1 MQLSRLVSII
11 LHPIFMPLVALRL
24 TLDSLPCIELTSQD
38 LSYIYG
44 TVICCAII
52 LPLLSIF
59 FLIKKGMVGSLEM
72 SNHKERSLPLFITV
86 LWMSLGFY
94 ILTHTLIFSYLL
106 KAELFGAILIII
118 FAAIISKFWKISLHL
133 LGIGGVVGIFI
144 ALQLMKGGVLHVLL
158 IFLLLSGILGVAR
171 IKQKAHNQT
180 QVSAGF
186 LLGMSV
192 ELITLL
198 LYYFYINNFNLS
210 L

>member
-1 MQLSRLVSII
+1 
-11 LHPIFMPLVALRL
+11 
-24 TLDSLPCIELTSQD
+24 
-38 LSYIYG
+38 
-44 TVICCAII
+44 
-52 LPLLSIF
+52 
-59 FLIKKGMVGSLEM
+59 
-72 SNHKERSLPLFITV
+72 
-86 LWMSLGFY
+86 MSLGFY
-94 ILTHTLIFSYLL
+94 ILNHTLIFPYLL

-158 IFLLLSGILGVAR
+158 IFLLLSGILGAAR

-180 QVSAGF
+180 QVYAGF

>member
-1 MQLSRLVSII
+1 
-11 LHPIFMPLVALRL
+11 MPLLALYL
-24 TLDSLPCIELTSQD
+24 TLET
-38 LSYIYG
+38 LSSEAFAIYG
-44 TVICCAII
+44 IVICCTII

-59 FLIKKGMVGSLEM
+59 FLIKKGMVSSLEM

-94 ILTHTLIFSYLL
+94 MLNHTLIYPYLL

-144 ALQLMKGGVLHVLL
+144 ALQLIEGEALDLLL
-158 IFLLLSGILGVAR
+158 IFILLSITLGVAR
-171 IKQKAHNQT
+171 IKQKAHNHT
-180 QVSAGF
+180 QVYMGF

-192 ELITLL
+192 EVITLL
-198 LYYFYINNFNLS
+198 ILHQ
-210 L
+210 

>member
-1 MQLSRLVSII
+1 MQLSKLISII

-24 TLDSLPCIELTSQD
+24 TLDSLHSIALTSQD
-38 LSYIYG
+38 LNYIYG
-44 TVICCAII
+44 IVICCTII

-94 ILTHTLIFSYLL
+94 MLNHTLIYPYLL

-133 LGIGGVVGIFI
+133 LGMGGVVGVFI
-144 ALQLMKGGVLHVLL
+144 ALQFIEGGVMYLL
-158 IFLLLSGILGVAR
+158 LFFILLSGILGIAR
-171 IKQKAHNQT
+171 IAQKAHTHT
-180 QVSAGF
+180 QVYVGF
-186 LLGMSV
+186 LLGISV
-192 ELITLL
+192 ELITLF
-198 LYYFYINNFNLS
+198 LY
-210 L
+210 

>member
-1 MQLSRLVSII
+1 MQLSKLISII

-24 TLDSLPCIELTSQD
+24 TLDSLHSIALTSQD
-38 LSYIYG
+38 LNYIYG
-44 TVICCAII
+44 IVICFTII

-59 FLIKKGMVGSLEM
+59 FLIKKGMVSSLEM

-94 ILTHTLIFSYLL
+94 MLNHTLIYPYLL

-133 LGIGGVVGIFI
+133 LGIGGVVGVFI
-144 ALQLMKGGVLHVLL
+144 ALKLMGGGILYVLL
-158 IFLLLSGILGVAR
+158 IFILLSGILGVAR
-171 IKQKAHNQT
+171 VKQKAHNHT
-180 QVSAGF
+180 QVYVGF
-186 LLGMSV
+186 LLGVSV

-198 LYYFYINNFNLS
+198 ILHQ
-210 L
+210 